1 MLKLF
6 RPTLQWYV
14 LREFLILFLLTVAAM
29 SVFMLILLS
38 YWMATELEHF
48 GANAGQVLMLAP
60 FILPRAITMVLPPAT
75 MIAAVMVFGR
85 LNAENEILAAQ
96 AGGAPLRVMVWPLF
110 ICGIFI
116 SIFSLWVHDAG

>member
-60 FILPRAITMVLPPAT
+60 FIY
-75 MIAAVMVFGR
+75 
-85 LNAENEILAAQ
+85 
-96 AGGAPLRVMVWPLF
+96 
-110 ICGIFI
+110 
-116 SIFSLWVHDAG
+116 SLEGSSHFDCIRIRCYHVHLMHLTH